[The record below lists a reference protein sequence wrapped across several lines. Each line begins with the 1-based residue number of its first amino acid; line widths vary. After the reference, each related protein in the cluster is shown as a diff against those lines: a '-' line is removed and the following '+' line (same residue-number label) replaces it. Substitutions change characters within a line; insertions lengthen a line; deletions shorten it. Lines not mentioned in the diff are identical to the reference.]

1 MTRIELLFIH
11 IQIIELL
18 RSTIHDTIKELE
30 PDLNKSTIRK
40 LLEASH
46 ALETEIMM
54 SHARI
59 RIMKDPTT
67 ENENHQ

>member
-1 MTRIELLFIH
+1 MTPIQLLFIQ
-11 IQIIELL
+11 IQVIELL
-18 RSTIHDTIKELE
+18 RSTIHDTINELE
-30 PDLNKSTIRK
+30 TNMNKSTIRK

-59 RIMKDPTT
+59 RIMKDPAT
-67 ENENHQ
+67 EK